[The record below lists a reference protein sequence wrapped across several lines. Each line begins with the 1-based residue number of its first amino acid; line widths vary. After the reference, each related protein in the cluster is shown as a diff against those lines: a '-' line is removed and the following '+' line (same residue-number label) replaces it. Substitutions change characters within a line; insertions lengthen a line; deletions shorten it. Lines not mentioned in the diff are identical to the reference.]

1 MSKRKTYSLKKVV
14 EVYRKKGC
22 NVTATCLALNNISRT
37 TFYKWRE
44 EDEKLDEALTDVEEE
59 LIDFSESKLM
69 EQVSEGNLTAIIFH
83 LKTKGKKRGYIEGL
97 EVEDKKTSDLD
108 LSGLSDEEIA
118 TVMAILRKAKKK

>member
-1 MSKRKTYSLKKVV
+1 MGKRKTYSLKNVV

-22 NVTATCLALNNISRT
+22 NITATCVALKNISRT

-44 EDEKLDEALTDVEEE
+44 EDEKLDEALTNVEEE

-118 TVMAILRKAKKK
+118 TVMALLRKAKKK